1 MYLHRRPD
9 LLTAMAKNGQVL
21 VPTLSGYY
29 WMAGFGKVVDPA
41 KADPDPDMPP
51 VLAELA
57 VRNLQEG
64 APAMRAAYG
73 GGIPVALGSDM
84 PLSVGLEVRRMV
96 FGGLSPA
103 DVLVSATSVAAG
115 ALGLAGHVGTIAE
128 GKLADLLVVDGDPLA
143 APELLDDPAK
153 IWLVLQLGT
162 PVAGTS
168 V

>member
-1 MYLHRRPD
+1 
-9 LLTAMAKNGQVL
+9 
-21 VPTLSGYY
+21 
-29 WMAGFGKVVDPA
+29 
-41 KADPDPDMPP
+41 
-51 VLAELA
+51 
-57 VRNLQEG
+57 
-64 APAMRAAYG
+64 
-73 GGIPVALGSDM
+73 M

-143 APELLDDPAK
+143 APELLDDPAR